1 MTLDEQVRGLLDRQ
15 DPRGA
20 ASAALH
26 ALGPQVLGYLEAL
39 LRDPDDARDV
49 FQLFAEELWRAL
61 PGWRGEGSLR
71 AFSYRIAWRAH
82 ARFRRD
88 AWQKRREHLRTTMA
102 SRIAASIASNE
113 SRLPGGRKDRLARLR
128 ESLTPDEQTLLVL
141 RLDRDLSWDEV
152 AAVLSED
159 GEPLGALTL
168 RKRFERLRDK
178 LARMAR
184 EQGLVARDGED
195 DGEAGKER

>member
-1 MTLDEQVRGLLDRQ
+1 MTLDEQVRELLDRGDQ
-15 DPRGA
+15 REA

-39 LRDPDDARDV
+39 LREPDDARDV

-61 PGWRGEGSLR
+61 PDWRGEGSLR
-71 AFSYRIAWRAH
+71 AYSYRIAWRAH

-88 AWQKRREHLRTTMA
+88 AWQRRREHLRTTMA

-128 ESLTPDEQTLLVL
+128 EALTPDEQTLLIL

-152 AAVLSED
+152 AAVLSQE
-159 GEPLGALTL
+159 GESLKAEAL

-178 LARMAR
+178 LARLAK
-184 EQGLVARDGED
+184 EQGLVSRDEQD
-195 DGEAGKER
+195 DEEEKES

>member
-1 MTLDEQVRGLLDRQ
+1 MTLDEQVRELLDRE
-15 DPRGA
+15 DHRGA
-20 ASAALH
+20 ASLVLH
-26 ALGPQVLGYLEAL
+26 GLGPPILGYLEAIV
-39 LRDPDDARDV
+39 RDPDDARDV

-71 AFSYRIAWRAH
+71 AFSYRLAWRAH

-88 AWQKRREHLRTTMA
+88 AWHKRRQHLRTTMA
-102 SRIAASIASNE
+102 SRIAASVASNE

-128 ESLTPDEQTLLVL
+128 ESLTPEEQTLLIL

-152 AAVLSED
+152 AEVLSRE
-159 GEPLGALTL
+159 GRVVEAPAL

-178 LARMAR
+178 LARLAK
-184 EQGLVARDGED
+184 EQGLVGRDEQD
-195 DGEAGKER
+195 EAKEG

>member
-1 MTLDEQVRGLLDRQ
+1 MTLDEQVRELLDRGDQ
-15 DPRGA
+15 REA

-39 LRDPDDARDV
+39 LREPDDARDA

-61 PGWRGEGSLR
+61 PDWRGEGSLR
-71 AFSYRIAWRAH
+71 AYSYRIAWRAH

-128 ESLTPDEQTLLVL
+128 EALTPDEQTLLIL

-152 AAVLSED
+152 AAVLSQE
-159 GEPLGALTL
+159 GESLKAEAL

-178 LARMAR
+178 LARLAK
-184 EQGLVARDGED
+184 EQGLVSRDEQD
-195 DGEAGKER
+195 DEEEKES